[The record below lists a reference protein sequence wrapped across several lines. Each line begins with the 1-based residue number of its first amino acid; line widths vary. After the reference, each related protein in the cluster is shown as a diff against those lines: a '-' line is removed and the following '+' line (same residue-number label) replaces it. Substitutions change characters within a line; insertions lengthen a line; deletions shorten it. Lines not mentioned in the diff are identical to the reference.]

1 MLALEDYRI
10 SPVSGCLLRQST
22 KPPATLVPYKKLL
35 EHSHQL
41 LLDGK
46 IREAIEKLPQL
57 DMSQVTTHEE
67 KRLAHKI
74 LAFLTAQYV
83 WQDGDKNPAEIL
95 PAVIAIPLM
104 EVSIELGCQPILGH
118 IDLVLSNCFPEKTQ
132 LLQRQSFYT
141 EFLPSGQE
149 NWYPFI
155 EITADIELTFCD
167 IAKIMMHVIRGI
179 KRKNV
184 ESVVECL
191 LKMGD
196 LISIMRDQ
204 LALLFKELDPKAFYC
219 EMRQFLS
226 GWSHGKISKGLVY
239 EGVPD
244 SVLTGGES
252 GSLSGDTL
260 PKKRIYLGA
269 SAGQSISLQSLDAFL
284 GIEHFE
290 DTEAFFTNL
299 RHYMIT
305 EHRRFIEDLKKH
317 VHLRDFI
324 ESVNSVEL
332 KKAYNSCLKAMLL
345 FRHEHVNIVTK
356 FILEPSAMFTANA
369 ESLKSQGTGGSALN
383 LFLNCVNARTEAA
396 FYAV

>member
-1 MLALEDYRI
+1 M
-10 SPVSGCLLRQST
+10 T

-167 IAKIMMHVIRGI
+167 IAK
-179 KRKNV
+179 V
-184 ESVVECL
+184 E
-191 LKMGD
+191 
-196 LISIMRDQ
+196 
-204 LALLFKELDPKAFYC
+204 ELDPKAFYC

-369 ESLKSQGTGGSALN
+369 ESLKSQGTGGSGM
-383 LFLNCVNARTEAA
+383 
-396 FYAV
+396 

>member
-10 SPVSGCLLRQST
+10 SPVSGCLLRQPT
-22 KPPATLVPYKKLL
+22 TPPPALIPYKKLL

-41 LLDGK
+41 LQEGK

-57 DMSQVTTHEE
+57 DTSQLSKHEE

-74 LAFLTAQYV
+74 LAFLASQYV
-83 WQDGDKNPAEIL
+83 WQDGDKNPAEVL
-95 PAVIAIPLM
+95 PAVLAMPLM

-132 LLQRQSFYT
+132 LLRRQAFYT
-141 EFLPSGQE
+141 EYLPSAQE

-167 IAKIMMHVIRGI
+167 IAKIMMHVISGI

-184 ESVVECL
+184 ESVVDCL
-191 LKMGD
+191 LKMAE
-196 LISIMRDQ
+196 LMSIMSEQ
-204 LALLFKELDPKAFYC
+204 LALLLRELDPKAFYC
-219 EMRQFLS
+219 EMRPFLS

-252 GSLSGDTL
+252 GSLSGGTI

-269 SAGQSISLQSLDAFL
+269 SAGQSVSLQSLDAFL
-284 GIEHFE
+284 GIKHFD
-290 DTEAFFTNL
+290 DTEEFLENL
-299 RHYMIT
+299 RCYMIT
-305 EHRRFIEDLKKH
+305 EHRRFIEDLGKH
-317 VHLRDFI
+317 VQLRDFI
-324 ESVNSVEL
+324 EVVNSEEL
-332 KKAYNSCLKAMLL
+332 KKAYNTCIKAMLHL
-345 FRHEHVNIVTK
+345 RHEHVNIVTK
-356 FILEPSAMFTANA
+356 FILEPSAAFTANV
-369 ESLKSQGTGGSALN
+369 ESLKSQGTGGSALDQ
-383 LFLNCVNARTEAA
+383 FLKRVNVRTEAA
-396 FYAV
+396 FYEV